1 MHIGSYDFKPGL
13 WPTLVTL
20 IILPMLLRLGVWQLD
35 RAEEKRQL
43 YRQQQE
49 QIEKGILTIDKRLNV
64 DEIIQYQ
71 PVQVTGRFLTDK
83 IIFLD
88 NKPYNGVH
96 GYHVITPFKIEGREE
111 YILIN
116 RGWVAMRVHRE
127 QLPSVETSNEKQIVT
142 GMLKMPSSS
151 FKLGESINENIQ
163 WPWRIQWLEI
173 DSIEKQLKLKLLPFI
188 VLQDKK
194 ANSKLVQDWKITVS
208 PPEKNISY
216 AVQWFGLATALIIIF
231 IVVNS
236 RRIKSEKD
244 E

>member
-1 MHIGSYDFKPGL
+1 MQIGIYDFKPGL

-20 IILPMLLRLGVWQLD
+20 ILLPILLRLGVWELD
-35 RAEEKRQL
+35 RAEEKSQL
-43 YRQQQE
+43 YSQQQE
-49 QIEKGILTIDKRLNV
+49 QIEKGILTIDKPLKA

-96 GYHVITPFKIEGREE
+96 GYHVITPFKIEGTEE

-127 QLPSVETSNEKQIVT
+127 QLPSIETSDEKQIIT
-142 GMLKMPSSS
+142 GMVKIPSSS
-151 FKLGESINENIQ
+151 FKLGEGINENIQ
-163 WPWRIQWLEI
+163 WPWRIQWLEL
-173 DSIEKQLKLKLLPFI
+173 DSIEKQLNLKLLPFI
-188 VLQDKK
+188 VLQDKQEK
-194 ANSKLVQDWKITVS
+194 GQLIQDWKITVS

-216 AVQWFGLATALIIIF
+216 AVQWFSLATALLIIF
-231 IVVNS
+231 IVVNTKKM
-236 RRIKSEKD
+236 KSE
-244 E
+244 